1 LSTTDS
7 ADTPRL
13 VTDNEVDERRRLVYT
28 VLVLIGVFGAL
39 TSFNILY
46 TNKEIRES
54 DAIKCELFMA
64 LDDRYSALPSVDKD
78 QRELIE
84 IIRRLRNNLPCVP
97 SGKPFPPLKPAPL
110 PSAASP
116 TPGD

>member
-1 LSTTDS
+1 LTNNDS

-13 VTDNEVDERRRLVYT
+13 VTDNEVAERRRLVYA
-28 VLVLIGVFGAL
+28 VLVIIVSFAAL

-64 LDDRYSALPSVDKD
+64 LDDRYTALPHVDQD
-78 QRELIE
+78 QLELIQ
-84 IIRRLRNNLPCVP
+84 IVRRLRNNLPCLP
-97 SGKPFPPLKPAPL
+97 SGKPFPPLR
-110 PSAASP
+110 PSPTPAASP
-116 TPGD
+116 TGGD